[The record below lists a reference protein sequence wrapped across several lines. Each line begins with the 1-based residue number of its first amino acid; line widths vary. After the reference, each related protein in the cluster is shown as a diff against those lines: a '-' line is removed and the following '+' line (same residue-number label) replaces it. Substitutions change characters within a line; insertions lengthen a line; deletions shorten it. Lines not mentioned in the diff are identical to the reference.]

1 MLTDG
6 STIFR
11 NSAAQAANDEQA
23 RRIQW
28 IADRADELERRGLCR
43 VRSHRQ
49 QNPALHLNLLDERT
63 NMAVGFNWDGYAQ
76 ITLYRKVLKRRA
88 PKSLS
93 DLEKISIKQKFDV
106 KNLTDDLFTAIEAAY
121 REAAE
126 NPKSKRRSKQ

>member
-23 RRIQW
+23 RRIHL
-28 IADRADELERRGLCR
+28 IADWADELERQGLCR

-49 QNPALHLNLLDERT
+49 QNPALHINLLDERK

-76 ITLYRKVLKRRA
+76 VTLYRTVIERRA
-88 PKSLS
+88 PQSLNE
-93 DLEKISIKQKFDV
+93 LEKISRKRKFDV
-106 KNLTDDLFTAIEAAY
+106 KNLTDNLFKAIEAAY
-121 REAAE
+121 REAAQG
-126 NPKSKRRSKQ
+126 SKR